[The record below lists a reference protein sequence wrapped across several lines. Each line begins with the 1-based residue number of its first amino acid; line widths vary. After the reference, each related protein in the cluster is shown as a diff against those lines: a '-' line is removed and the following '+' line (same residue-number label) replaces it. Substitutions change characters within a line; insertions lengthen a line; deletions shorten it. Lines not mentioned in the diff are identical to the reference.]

1 MKITDACVYPRPSGD
16 SSVRRMALEA
26 HELGFDSL
34 VAVNTPPCEFAGV
47 TVAHGVVIRGMPAQE
62 AALRVKRCRDTDA
75 IVSVQAGDIGQN
87 RTMLAMRGVHILCGI
102 HRTDRYAFDHVTAK
116 MAADNSVAVDI
127 SLAPIIKERGVM
139 RQRALD
145 RYHDIVRLY
154 LKFEFPLVISTH
166 ARSVLDM
173 RSVRECSAIASVI
186 GLDVT
191 LVEKALSNVGALRL
205 PHSAVRVIQ

>member
-1 MKITDACVYPRPSGD
+1 MKITDACVYPRPFGD

-34 VAVNTPPCEFAGV
+34 VAVDTLPCEFAGV
-47 TVAHGVVIRGMPAQE
+47 TVAQGVVILGMPAQE

-75 IVSVQAGDIGQN
+75 IVSVQAGDNRQN

-116 MAADNSVAVDI
+116 MAADNGVAVDI
-127 SLAPIIKERGVM
+127 SLAPIIKERGAM
-139 RQRALD
+139 RQRVMD

-173 RSVRECSAIASVI
+173 RSVRECSALVSLI
-186 GLDVT
+186 GLDAT
-191 LVEKALSNVGALRL
+191 RVEQALSNVGALRS
-205 PHSAVRVIQ
+205 PRSAVRVIR

>member
-1 MKITDACVYPRPSGD
+1 MKITDACVYPRPFGD

-34 VAVNTPPCEFAGV
+34 VAVDTLPCEFAGV
-47 TVAHGVVIRGMPAQE
+47 TVAQGVVILGMPAQE

-75 IVSVQAGDIGQN
+75 IVSVQAGDNRQN

-116 MAADNSVAVDI
+116 MAADNGVAVDI
-127 SLAPIIKERGVM
+127 SLAPIIKERGAM
-139 RQRALD
+139 RQRVMD

-173 RSVRECSAIASVI
+173 RSVRECSALVSLI
-186 GLDVT
+186 GLDAT
-191 LVEKALSNVGALRL
+191 LVEQALSNVGALRS
-205 PHSAVRVIQ
+205 PRSAVRVIR